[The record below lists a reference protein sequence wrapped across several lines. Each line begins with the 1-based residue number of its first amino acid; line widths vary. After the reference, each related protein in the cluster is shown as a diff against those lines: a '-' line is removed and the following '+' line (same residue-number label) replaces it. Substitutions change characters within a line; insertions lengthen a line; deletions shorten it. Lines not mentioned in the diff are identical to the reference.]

1 MCASPCRGTIGDSRQ
16 IKADSVLCT
25 CMCVYACF
33 LCVCVHV
40 LLKKISCTYVVLT
53 CIIRLPCVTQCFGF
67 PQKTGEELMLV
78 AYDLIVLCMSL
89 PGAKAKFC
97 MQWQYALFDVARV

>member
-33 LCVCVHV
+33 VCLCARVV
-40 LLKKISCTYVVLT
+40 KKDFMHLCCTDMYHMTAMRDIML
-53 CIIRLPCVTQCFGF
+53 CGF

-78 AYDLIVLCMSL
+78 AYDLIV
-89 PGAKAKFC
+89 P
-97 MQWQYALFDVARV
+97 